1 MSLLLN
7 ELGNGIFLGAFFGLV
22 ALGYSMVYGI
32 LRLINFAH
40 GDFFMVAAFVSY
52 TILGAVLVG
61 HNSHGQWWTLLWV
74 GVVVMVITGGL
85 NMLANQIIYRP
96 MRRAA
101 ILSLMIAAIGLSQI
115 LENGVLVTPQWG
127 ATYLVY
133 PVTSPPAG
141 FNLGSNHYT
150 WAQLIIVLVSGLLA
164 LGTYFLVGRTL
175 LGKAMR
181 AVSED
186 RIAAML
192 MGVNVDLVI
201 AIVFF
206 IGGALAGA
214 AAVMTGVYYGQ
225 INYLMG
231 FTVGLEAFTAAV
243 LGGIGNI
250 GGAMLGGLVL
260 GVVQSIGTAV
270 FGSEWAIVVAF
281 GALVLMLW
289 FRPTG
294 LLGERVARRM

>member
-7 ELGNGIFLGAFFGLV
+7 ELGNGIFLGAFFGLI

-52 TILGAVLVG
+52 TVLGAVVVG
-61 HNSHGQWWTLLWV
+61 HSHTHWFTVVWV
-74 GVVVMVITGGL
+74 GLLVMVLTGGL
-85 NMLANQIIYRP
+85 ATLANQLVYRL

-101 ILSLMIAAIGLSQI
+101 ILSMMIAAIGLSQV
-115 LENGVLVTPQWG
+115 LENGVLVTPGWG
-127 ATYLVY
+127 ASYLVY
-133 PVTSPPAG
+133 PVTTPPSG
-141 FNLGSNHYT
+141 FYVGSNHFT
-150 WAQLIIVLVSGLLA
+150 WGQLIIVVISGLLG
-164 LGTYFLVGRTL
+164 LGVYLLVGRTL

-186 RIAAML
+186 QTAAVL
-192 MGVNVDLVI
+192 MGINVDLVI

-250 GGAMLGGLVL
+250 GGAVIGGLIL
-260 GVVQSIGTAV
+260 GIVQSIGTGL
-270 FGSEWAIVVAF
+270 FGAEWAIVVAF
-281 GALVLMLW
+281 ATLVLMLW

-294 LLGERVARRM
+294 ILGERVARRM

>member
-7 ELGNGIFLGAFFGLV
+7 EIGNGIFLGAFFGLV
-22 ALGYSMVYGI
+22 ALGYRMVYGI

-40 GDFFMVAAFVSY
+40 GDFYMVAAFVSY

-61 HNSHGQWWTLLWV
+61 HSHGQWFTVLWV

-85 NMLANQIIYRP
+85 AMLANQFVYRP

-101 ILSLMIAAIGLSQI
+101 ILSLMIAAIGLSQV

-133 PVTSPPAG
+133 PVTTPPSG
-141 FNLGSNHYT
+141 FSLGSNHYT
-150 WAQLIIVLVSGLLA
+150 WGQLIIVLVSGLLA
-164 LGTYFLVGRTL
+164 LGVYFLVGRTL

-186 RIAAML
+186 RIAAVL
-192 MGVNVDLVI
+192 MGINVDLVI

-250 GGAMLGGLVL
+250 GGAVLGGLIL
-260 GVVQSIGTAV
+260 GIVQSIGTGI
-270 FGSEWAIVVAF
+270 FGAEWAIVVAF

>member
-7 ELGNGIFLGAFFGLV
+7 EIGNGIFLGAFFGLV

-40 GDFFMVAAFVSY
+40 GDFYMVAAFVSY
-52 TILGAVLVG
+52 TILGAVAVG
-61 HNSHGQWWTLLWV
+61 NSHGQWLTVLWV
-74 GVVVMVITGGL
+74 GILVMVITGGL
-85 NMLANQIIYRP
+85 AMLANQLVYRP

-101 ILSLMIAAIGLSQI
+101 ILSLMLAALGRAQVVETGGLVPPP
-115 LENGVLVTPQWG
+115 GG
-127 ATYLVY
+127 AA
-133 PVTSPPAG
+133 AG
-141 FNLGSNHYT
+141 GGPGRTRPRGGHLGSNHYT

-164 LGTYFLVGRTL
+164 LGVYFLVGRTL

-186 RIAAML
+186 RIAAVL
-192 MGVNVDLVI
+192 MGINVDLVI

-250 GGAMLGGLVL
+250 GGAVLGGLIL
-260 GVVQSIGTAV
+260 GIVQSIGTGI
-270 FGSEWAIVVAF
+270 FGAEWAIVVAF

>member
-7 ELGNGIFLGAFFGLV
+7 EIGNGIFLGAFFGLV

-40 GDFFMVAAFVSY
+40 GDFYMVAAFVSY

-61 HNSHGQWWTLLWV
+61 NSHDQWWTVLWV
-74 GVVVMVITGGL
+74 GILVMIITGGL
-85 NMLANQIIYRP
+85 AMLANQLVYRP

-101 ILSLMIAAIGLSQI
+101 ILSLMIAAIGLSQV

-127 ATYLVY
+127 ATYLVF
-133 PVTSPPAG
+133 PVTTPPSG

-150 WAQLIIVLVSGLLA
+150 WGQLIIVLVSGLLA
-164 LGTYFLVGRTL
+164 LGVYFVVGRTL

-186 RIAAML
+186 RIAAVL
-192 MGVNVDLVI
+192 MGINVDLVI

-250 GGAMLGGLVL
+250 GGAVLGGLIL
-260 GVVQSIGTAV
+260 GIVQSIGTGI
-270 FGSEWAIVVAF
+270 FGAEWAIVVAF

>member
-7 ELGNGIFLGAFFGLV
+7 EVGNGIFLGAFFGLI

-40 GDFFMVAAFVSY
+40 GDFYMVASFVAY
-52 TILGAVLVG
+52 TVLGAVLAG
-61 HNSHGQWWTLLWV
+61 HTHDQWLALAWV
-74 GVVVMVITGGL
+74 GVVVMIATGGL
-85 NMLANQIIYRP
+85 AMLANLVVYQP
-96 MRRAA
+96 MKRAA

-115 LENGVLVTPQWG
+115 LENGVLVIPQWG
-127 ATYLVY
+127 ASYLVF
-133 PVTSPPAG
+133 PVLSPSAG
-141 FNLGSNHYT
+141 FNIGSNHYT
-150 WAQLIIVLVSGLLA
+150 WMQLIIVVISGILGLAVYMIVSH
-164 LGTYFLVGRTL
+164 TL

-186 RIAAML
+186 RIAAVL
-192 MGVNVDLVI
+192 MGINVNLVI

-250 GGAMLGGLVL
+250 GGAIVGGLIL
-260 GVVQSIGTAV
+260 GIVQDVGTGI
-270 FGSEWAIVVAF
+270 FGSEWAIVFAF

>member
-1 MSLLLN
+1 MQLFLN
-7 ELGNGIFLGAFFGLV
+7 ELGNGLFLGAFFGLV

-52 TILGAVLVG
+52 TILGALAVG
-61 HNSHGQWWTLLWV
+61 KAHMPWFTVLWV
-74 GVVVMVITGGL
+74 GLLVMFLTGL
-85 NMLANQIIYRP
+85 LAVLANRLIYHP

-101 ILSLMIAAIGLSQI
+101 LLSLMIAALGLSQV
-115 LENGVLVTPQWG
+115 LENGVLNIPGWG
-127 ATYLVY
+127 SSFLTY
-133 PVTSPPAG
+133 PVTSPPNG
-141 FNLGSNHYT
+141 FTLGQSHFS
-150 WAQLIIVLVSGLLA
+150 WFQLIIVVISGVLA
-164 LGTYFLVGRTL
+164 LGVYFLVSRTL

-181 AVSED
+181 AVAED
-186 RIAAML
+186 RIAAAL
-192 MGVNVDLVI
+192 MGINVDLVI

-231 FTVGLEAFTAAV
+231 WTVGLEAFTAAV

-250 GGAMLGGLVL
+250 GGAMLGGVVL
-260 GVVQSIGTAV
+260 GIAQSVGTGW
-270 FGSEWAIVVAF
+270 FGAEWAIVVTF
-281 GALVLMLW
+281 VALVLLLW
-289 FRPTG
+289 LRPTG
-294 LLGERVARRM
+294 ILGEHVARRM